1 MNIREAVA
9 IAIMEAD
16 HGRKG
21 HAAITAFL
29 DAAAEEGWHMRPD
42 EATGDMP
49 NCGCIAWLESKENAD
64 SSIQERCRIIYYA
77 MCDAAPKYELEA

>member
-29 DAAAEEGWHMRPD
+29 DAAAEQGWQMRRD
-42 EATGDMP
+42 EATGAM
-49 NCGCIAWLESKENAD
+49 LEAGMGDDGPHWPEPCW
-64 SSIQERCRIIYYA
+64 RA
-77 MCDAAPKYELEA
+77 MCAASPKFELEE